1 MYLWFNDHTVSV
13 VISSLYEIWIAIF
26 TFYDEDN
33 EKSTNRRQLDALLDG
48 ISDNGLRVMIATAK
62 SISEIEKET
71 KKKEPEA

>member
-33 EKSTNRRQLDALLDG
+33 EKSTNRWQLDALLDG
-48 ISDNGLRVMIATAK
+48 ISDNDLRVMIATAK

-71 KKKEPEA
+71 KEKEPEA

>member
-33 EKSTNRRQLDALLDG
+33 EKSTNRWQLDALLDG
-48 ISDNGLRVMIATAK
+48 IIDNDLRVMIATAK

-71 KKKEPEA
+71 KEKEPEA